1 MAQQQKTNN
10 GAQDDEMA
18 AALNEDAV
26 KSVPRQSEK
35 PDAEVIDLA
44 DHVKPSFGAKVK
56 NLLKNKKAL
65 ASCAGAVAFGILAG
79 VVVNSRRTTAEEPAE
94 ENTSV

>member
-18 AALNEDAV
+18 AALNEDAI

-44 DHVKPSFGAKVK
+44 NHVKPSFGAKVK
-56 NLLKNKKAL
+56 NLLKNKKVL
-65 ASCAGAVAFGILAG
+65 ATAGG
-79 VVVNSRRTTAEEPAE
+79 VVLGIAAVVLVNSRRTVDVEPAE